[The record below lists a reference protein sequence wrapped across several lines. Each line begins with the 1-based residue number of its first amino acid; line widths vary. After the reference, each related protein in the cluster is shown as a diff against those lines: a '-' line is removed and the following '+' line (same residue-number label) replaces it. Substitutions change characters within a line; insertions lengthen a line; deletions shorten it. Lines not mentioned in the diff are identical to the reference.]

1 MKDIAGWAF
10 HGTGVHDIH
19 DAWSVVH
26 TLGWRT
32 TMGWKRFRVFLAPSI
47 SATTVG
53 TNDSAVS

>member
-1 MKDIAGWAF
+1 VKDIAGWAF

-47 SATTVG
+47 SA
-53 TNDSAVS
+53 NYCRDK